1 MRIQCGILIL
11 ILASRVAVAAVD
23 EVGIDSGSLK
33 GTIAGSVVTFK
44 GIPYAS
50 PPTGP
55 NRWRAPQP
63 VASWQ
68 GARSAD
74 AFGADCTQPPS
85 PADASRSAAKPDED
99 CLYLNV
105 WTPVERTSGPLPVM
119 MWIYGGSFVGGG
131 SSPAVYD
138 GTHFA
143 ERGVV
148 FVSFNYRVGRF
159 GFFAHP
165 ALTKEDPDGLLGNYG
180 FLDQITALK
189 WVRANIKQFGGDP
202 ASVTLFGES
211 AGGISV
217 LDLMAS
223 PLARGL
229 FHKAIIQSGGGRELM
244 PMPLIRE
251 STRNLP
257 SGEAVGLAFA
267 EKAGIK
273 GQDAAALQALRELPA
288 KRVVEGPTMDAPQ
301 TPTYSGPMIDGKIVL
316 ETSERA
322 MLAGRAMKIPVIVGA
337 TSSDLGFAFAKSMDE
352 LFAPFGANRE
362 KAEAAYNPER
372 SSDFRKLGL
381 LVTSDYMMAEP
392 ARFVARIATAAGE
405 PAYEYRFSYV
415 AESQRKKWKGAPHG
429 SEVPF
434 VFDTV
439 AAQYG
444 KHLAAEDE
452 AIARAAIEYWVAFAK
467 TGNPDGAGR
476 PHWPQ
481 YNSKNDELLNFTN
494 TGVVAERDAWQVRL
508 DLAEGMRQG
517 R

>member
-1 MRIQCGILIL
+1 MLIPGIIVIL
-11 ILASRVAVAAVD
+11 SMAAGVAVAAVD
-23 EVGIDSGSLK
+23 DISVESGSLK
-33 GTIAGSVVTFK
+33 GAIAGSVVAFK
-44 GIPYAS
+44 GVPYAA

-63 VASWQ
+63 VAPWP
-68 GARSAD
+68 GVRPAD
-74 AFGADCTQPPS
+74 AYRADCMQPPL
-85 PADASRSAAKPDED
+85 PADASPFAGKPNED
-99 CLYLNV
+99 CLYINV
-105 WTPVERTSGPLPVM
+105 WAPVERSSGKFPVM
-119 MWIYGGSFVGGG
+119 VWIYGGSFVGGG
-131 SSPAVYD
+131 SSSAVHD

-143 ERGVV
+143 ERDVV

-180 FLDQITALK
+180 FLDQIAALK
-189 WVRANIKQFGGDP
+189 WVRANIKEFGGDP
-202 ASVTLFGES
+202 GNVTVFGES

-217 LDLMAS
+217 LNLMAS

-244 PMPLIRE
+244 PMPLIHE
-251 STRNLP
+251 SAANSP
-257 SGEAVGLAFA
+257 SGEATGLAFA

-273 GQDAAALQALRELPA
+273 GQDAASLQALRELPA
-288 KRVVEGPTMDAPQ
+288 KLVVEGPSMANPQ
-301 TPTYSGPMIDGKIVL
+301 TSTYSGPMIDGKIVL

-352 LFAPFGANRE
+352 LFAPFGANRG
-362 KAEAAYNPER
+362 KAEAEYNPER

-381 LVTSDYMMAEP
+381 LVTSDYMMVEP
-392 ARFVARIATAAGE
+392 ARFVARIAAAAGE
-405 PAYEYRFSYV
+405 AYEYRFSYV
-415 AESQRKKWKGAPHG
+415 AESMRKKWKGAPHG
-429 SEVPF
+429 SDVPF

-467 TGNPDGAGR
+467 TGNPDGPGR

-481 YNSKNDELLNFTN
+481 YSAKNDELLNFTN
-494 TGVVAERDAWQVRL
+494 TGPVAQHDAWQVRL
-508 DLAEGMRQG
+508 DLAEGIRQG